1 MNSEN
6 IHPFFQ
12 GFDFFSFVHRGGAE
26 EATENTLE
34 AFKHASDMGFVFME
48 TDIQGTKDGEVV
60 VFHDHDLSRMAG
72 INKKIEDLT
81 FKEVKQIEL
90 IGGGRIPSLDEL
102 LSSFPQLR
110 FNIDFKT
117 ENSIESGVNIILN
130 HNALNRVCLASFSTS
145 RLNKIRKLA
154 GPNCCSSMGQL
165 EIVYLLF
172 KSRHLPFP
180 KVEGHCAQVPPSQ
193 WAIPIVTKKF
203 VDYAHK
209 ENKFVHVWTIDKK
222 SEMEGLIELGVDGLM
237 TDKPTT
243 LMEVIRERNLI

>member
-1 MNSEN
+1 M
-6 IHPFFQ
+6 
-12 GFDFFSFVHRGGAE
+12 
-26 EATENTLE
+26 
-34 AFKHASDMGFVFME
+34 
-48 TDIQGTKDGEVV
+48 
-60 VFHDHDLSRMAG
+60 LS
-72 INKKIEDLT
+72 T
-81 FKEVKQIEL
+81 
-90 IGGGRIPSLDEL
+90 
-102 LSSFPQLR
+102 FPQLR
-110 FNIDFKT
+110 FYIDFKT

-130 HNALNRVCLASFSTS
+130 HNALNRACLASFSTS

-180 KVEGHCAQVPPSQ
+180 KVRGHCAQVPPSQ

-222 SEMEGLIELGVDGLM
+222 SEMEELIELGVDGLM

>member
-1 MNSEN
+1 M
-6 IHPFFQ
+6 
-12 GFDFFSFVHRGGAE
+12 
-26 EATENTLE
+26 
-34 AFKHASDMGFVFME
+34 
-48 TDIQGTKDGEVV
+48 
-60 VFHDHDLSRMAG
+60 
-72 INKKIEDLT
+72 
-81 FKEVKQIEL
+81 
-90 IGGGRIPSLDEL
+90 
-102 LSSFPQLR
+102 
-110 FNIDFKT
+110 
-117 ENSIESGVNIILN
+117 
-130 HNALNRVCLASFSTS
+130 ASFSTS

-193 WAIPIVTKKF
+193 WTIPIVTKKF

>member
-1 MNSEN
+1 
-6 IHPFFQ
+6 
-12 GFDFFSFVHRGGAE
+12 
-26 EATENTLE
+26 
-34 AFKHASDMGFVFME
+34 
-48 TDIQGTKDGEVV
+48 
-60 VFHDHDLSRMAG
+60 MAG

-81 FKEVKQIEL
+81 FREVKQIEL

-102 LSSFPQLR
+102 LSTFPQLR

-130 HNALNRVCLASFSTS
+130 HSALNRVCLASFSTS

-165 EIVYLLF
+165 EIVYLLL

-180 KVEGHCAQVPPSQ
+180 KVKGHCAQVPPSQ

-203 VDYAHK
+203 IDYAHK
-209 ENKFVHVWTIDKK
+209 KNKFVHVWTIDKK
-222 SEMEGLIELGVDGLM
+222 SEMEELIELGVDGLM